1 VIREAI
7 ERLARFDPL
16 TSAEAATVMGEIMRG
31 EATPAQI
38 AAFITALR
46 CKGETV
52 EEITG
57 CARAMRAEAN
67 TISLDRE
74 IVLDT
79 CGTGG
84 DGASTFNISTAT
96 ALVAAGAGVTVA
108 KHGNRAVSSKCG
120 SADVLEGLGVKI
132 DLAPDAVKECIE
144 EVGIGFLFAPV
155 FHKAMKHAVGPR
167 REIGIRT
174 VFNILGP
181 LTNPAGAN
189 VQVMGVYSP
198 KLTEVMAHVLD
209 NLGSKRS
216 IVVHGKDGSDE
227 LSIAGPTQVSELHPR
242 GVTNYEVSP
251 EDLRLARHDISEILG
266 GSVEENVQILLEV
279 LQGKEGAAR
288 DAVILN
294 GAAAMVVAS
303 KCSIL
308 REGAEIAR
316 EAIDS
321 GSAMQKL
328 DALRGF
334 TARFG

>member
-31 EATPAQI
+31 EATSAQI

-46 CKGETV
+46 CKGETI

-57 CARAMRAEAN
+57 CARAMRAEAR
-67 TISLDRE
+67 TIRLDAE

-84 DGASTFNISTAT
+84 DGARTFNISTAT
-96 ALVAAGAGVTVA
+96 ALVAAGVGVTVA
-108 KHGNRAVSSKCG
+108 KHGNRAVSSNCG

-132 DLAPDAVKECIE
+132 DLPPEAVKECIE
-144 EVGIGFLFAPV
+144 EVGIGFLFAPI
-155 FHKAMKHAVGPR
+155 FHQAMKHATGPR

-189 VQVMGVYSP
+189 VHVLGVYSP

-216 IVVHGKDGSDE
+216 IVVCGKDGLDE
-227 LSIAGPTQVSELHPR
+227 LSIAGPSQVSELQPR
-242 GVTNYEVSP
+242 GVTNYQVSP
-251 EDLRLARHDISEILG
+251 EDVGLPRHDLSEIAG
-266 GSVEENVQILLEV
+266 GSVEDNARILLEV
-279 LQGKEGAAR
+279 LHGKEGAAR

-294 GAAAMVVAS
+294 GAAAMVVAG
-303 KCSIL
+303 KCSTL
-308 REGAEIAR
+308 RQGAGVAK

-321 GSAMQKL
+321 GRAMRKL
-328 DALRGF
+328 EALREF
-334 TARFG
+334 TSRFA

>member
-1 VIREAI
+1 
-7 ERLARFDPL
+7 
-16 TSAEAATVMGEIMRG
+16 MGEIMRG

-57 CARAMRAEAN
+57 CARAMRAEAS
-67 TISLDRE
+67 TISLDQE

-132 DLAPDAVKECIE
+132 DLPPDAVKECIE

-155 FHKAMKHAVGPR
+155 FHQAMKHAVGPR
-167 REIGIRT
+167 RDIGIRT

-189 VQVMGVYSP
+189 AQVMGVYSP
-198 KLTEVMAHVLD
+198 ELTQVMAHVLD

-227 LSIAGPTQVSELHPR
+227 LSIAGQTQVSELQPR

-251 EDLRLARHDISEILG
+251 EDLGLPRYDMSEIVG
-266 GSVEENVQILLEV
+266 GSVEENVRILLEV

-334 TARFG
+334 TARFA

>member
-1 VIREAI
+1 MIREAI

-16 TSAEAATVMGEIMRG
+16 TSAEAATVMGEIVRG

-46 CKGETV
+46 CKGETI

-57 CARAMRAEAN
+57 CARAMRAEARAI
-67 TISLDRE
+67 TLDADV
-74 IVLDT
+74 ILDT

-84 DGASTFNISTAT
+84 DGARTFNISTAT

-108 KHGNRAVSSKCG
+108 KHGNRAVSSSCG

-132 DLAPDAVKECIE
+132 DLTPEAVKECIE

-155 FHKAMKHAVGPR
+155 FHQAMKHAIGPR

-189 VQVMGVYSP
+189 VNVMGVYSAQ
-198 KLTEVMAHVLD
+198 LTEVMAHVLD
-209 NLGSKRS
+209 NLGSKRC
-216 IVVHGKDGSDE
+216 IVVHGKDGLDE
-227 LSIAGPTQVSELHPR
+227 LSIAGPSQVSELQPI

-251 EDLRLARHDISEILG
+251 EDVGLARHDLSEIAG
-266 GSVEENVQILLEV
+266 GTVEQNVRILLDV

-288 DAVILN
+288 EAVILN
-294 GAAAMVVAS
+294 GAAAMVVAG
-303 KCSIL
+303 KCSTL
-308 REGAEIAR
+308 REGVEIAR
-316 EAIDS
+316 AAIDS

-334 TARFG
+334 TARFA